1 MVTMGSFDGAETC
14 ELVGS
19 MILTQLSQLYG
30 NSIGLNS
37 DDGLAIFNE
46 TSRKIEIIKKKHLQD
61 LW

>member
-1 MVTMGSFDGAETC
+1 MGSFDETETC